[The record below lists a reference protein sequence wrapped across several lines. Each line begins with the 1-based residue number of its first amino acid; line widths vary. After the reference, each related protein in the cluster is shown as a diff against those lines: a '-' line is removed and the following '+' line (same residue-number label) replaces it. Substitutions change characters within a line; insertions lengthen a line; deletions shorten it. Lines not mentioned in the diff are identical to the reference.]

1 MKNGKLGLGKK
12 SDYGR
17 CAVASCFLVSK
28 AVLIGDI
35 IFWIYQTVQLVLTL
49 AITDLLIISTL
60 LMIIYQKPHSV
71 NILCKW
77 QLSSQQY
84 QYLSSH
90 PSSLFD
96 FFFFC
101 LFQALMKCFRG
112 EFKTS
117 DIYCQN
123 KIVTP
128 LITKYHTK
136 FLAQTLH
143 WIWIK
148 GMFSSFLW
156 QVSLRRFLHIIWTC
170 FNQCVS
176 SSFLHNV
183 NTESSQCMKQC
194 D

>member
-1 MKNGKLGLGKK
+1 MTKKSSISLHLRGCNQQMKNGKLGLGKK

-96 FFFFC
+96 FFFF
-101 LFQALMKCFRG
+101 LPIPSTYEMLSRR
-112 EFKTS
+112 
-117 DIYCQN
+117 IQN
-123 KIVTP
+123 VRYILSKQNCDTP
-128 LITKYHTK
+128 RHKVPH
-136 FLAQTLH
+136 
-143 WIWIK
+143 
-148 GMFSSFLW
+148 
-156 QVSLRRFLHIIWTC
+156 
-170 FNQCVS
+170 
-176 SSFLHNV
+176 
-183 NTESSQCMKQC
+183 
-194 D
+194 